1 MHPAIQK
8 GGVAVITGGGFG
20 GIGYALASTFASHGM
35 RICLIDNNA
44 SALREA
50 TDALRGGGGGGV
62 NVPEGD
68 VLGIEADVARYE
80 DLQAAAKKVEQTFG
94 KDSVRVLCLNAGM
107 GASGATTW
115 NGRMDIWTK
124 TLGVNLFGVVNGSNA
139 FTGSLVESDKEGLV
153 IVTGSK
159 QGITA
164 PPATDPSYNTSKAAV
179 KTFTERL
186 AYELREETGKRVTAH
201 LLVPGWTF
209 TKLTKG
215 SGTGEKPDGAW
226 HPQQVVDYALP
237 KIAKGDF
244 YIICP
249 DNDTPAEL
257 DLARMEWSSG
267 DVAHN
272 RPALSRWSKEYK
284 DEFESFIKDK
294 TGK

>member
-1 MHPAIQK
+1 MHALRQLLRAARSC
-8 GGVAVITGGGFG
+8 GRALTSLAGFG

-80 DLQAAAKKVEQTFG
+80 DLQGAAKKVEQTFG

-124 TLGVNLFGVVNGSNA
+124 VSPDAHAFTEIGDTLTVFLRMSQTLGVNLFGVVNGSNA

-179 KTFTERL
+179 KSESSL
-186 AYELREETGKRVTAH
+186 TGV
-201 LLVPGWTF
+201 
-209 TKLTKG
+209 
-215 SGTGEKPDGAW
+215 
-226 HPQQVVDYALP
+226 
-237 KIAKGDF
+237 
-244 YIICP
+244 
-249 DNDTPAEL
+249 
-257 DLARMEWSSG
+257 AR
-267 DVAHN
+267 A
-272 RPALSRWSKEYK
+272 R
-284 DEFESFIKDK
+284 
-294 TGK
+294 